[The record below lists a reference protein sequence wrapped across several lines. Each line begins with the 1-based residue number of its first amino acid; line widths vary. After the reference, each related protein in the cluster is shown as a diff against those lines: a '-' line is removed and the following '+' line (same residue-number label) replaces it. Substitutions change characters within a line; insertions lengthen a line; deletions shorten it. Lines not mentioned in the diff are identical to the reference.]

1 MAFLLLHFNFTSFFR
16 TEMKNKWCSL
26 PFFGTFES
34 ETKRRSGKKRTY
46 IILCSSVE
54 LSSAI
59 LIALTTDRIVCVFK
73 HVGCV
78 CICCSTLC
86 SHQLNRKILKQW
98 HFQQSLK
105 FHQKPKRYNSS
116 VTIGNGILIEGTKS
130 TLKHT
135 LAHTHTL
142 AAQVYNKRRK
152 KHPNIIKVKRR

>member
-78 CICCSTLC
+78 CVYAAPHYAHINS
-86 SHQLNRKILKQW
+86 IE
-98 HFQQSLK
+98 K
-105 FHQKPKRYNSS
+105 FSN
-116 VTIGNGILIEGTKS
+116 NGIF
-130 TLKHT
+130 
-135 LAHTHTL
+135 
-142 AAQVYNKRRK
+142 NNR
-152 KHPNIIKVKRR
+152 